1 MSKFI
6 NFHHIV
12 ESIEFISIE
21 TERHRV
27 RDREK
32 KAKREGDRQTDRQTD
47 VYGYKKYLFVFNVQT
62 GTVLSKH
69 FSPLNMS
76 PYSRRYQRQCQV
88 PTQTLMKFVDS
99 KQQDLG
105 DKLPSITLTSLV
117 THFGN
122 TTQIY

>member
-32 KAKREGDRQTDRQTD
+32 KAKREGDRQTDRQMSMAT
-47 VYGYKKYLFVFNVQT
+47 KSTFLF
-62 GTVLSKH
+62 LI
-69 FSPLNMS
+69 
-76 PYSRRYQRQCQV
+76 C
-88 PTQTLMKFVDS
+88 
-99 KQQDLG
+99 
-105 DKLPSITLTSLV
+105 KLEQ
-117 THFGN
+117 F
-122 TTQIY
+122 